1 MDNFVGDGIFIDSP
15 AEKIFAGLL
24 DPEDILV
31 WMDAEEVRIDPV
43 EGGEISVRRF
53 DGSTVT
59 GVLRNLKP
67 GESLDIADYHWEK
80 AGCRRGPMLVRF
92 TIEPRHGGHW
102 VTVCQENLDCPV
114 SGGEVWQTFARGVQ
128 KEWVAATVALKRHID
143 GI

>member
-67 GESLDIADYHWEK
+67 GESLEIADYHWEK

-92 TIEPRHGGHW
+92 TIEPRHGVHC
-102 VTVCQENLDCPV
+102 VIVCKVNIVCPV
-114 SGGEVWQTFARGVQ
+114 SYGDVCEKLAVV
-128 KEWVAATVALKRHID
+128 VL
-143 GI
+143 